1 VEVKSL
7 YSTFNE
13 CASDGKLDRPAFKK
27 ALGYAHPYL
36 VAPGVYPRHP
46 DTPWFPSCVLLWW

>member
-27 ALGYAHPYL
+27 ALGYAHLYLVPRL
-36 VAPGVYPRHP
+36 VAPGVYPAP
-46 DTPWFPSCVLLWW
+46 